1 VAGAGRIEMATT
13 ATTTREPE
21 GDRGRQTAV
30 ALEGFVRATGTS
42 EGVSL
47 AALSPI
53 DRLRVRTRN
62 SWYDITVVGPTDA
75 SVVIQ
80 GGAFFP
86 DPCRARVSGASLG
99 GSMLKLAWVGVGLC
113 LEIHHDGRR
122 IVTTPVREI
131 RLPDEQECLA
141 GPY

>member
-1 VAGAGRIEMATT
+1 MATT
-13 ATTTREPE
+13 STKVTKTESRE
-21 GDRGRQTAV
+21 GGQVAV
-30 ALEGFVRATGTS
+30 ALEGFVGAIS
-42 EGVSL
+42 QAKGVSING
-47 AALSPI
+47 LSPI

-62 SWYDITVVGPTDA
+62 SWYDITVVGPTDS

-86 DPCRARVSGASLG
+86 DPCRAELAGASLG

-113 LEIHHDGRR
+113 LEICHQGRR

-131 RLPDEQECLA
+131 RLPADSPPVA

>member
-1 VAGAGRIEMATT
+1 MAMTRSTVGEYREQIGGRT
-13 ATTTREPE
+13 
-21 GDRGRQTAV
+21 GV
-30 ALEGFVRATGTS
+30 ALEGFVRAVATS

-47 AALSPI
+47 TELSPI

-62 SWYDITVVGPTDA
+62 SSYDITVIEPCEAT
-75 SVVIQ
+75 VVIQ

-86 DPCRARVSGASLG
+86 DPCRARLSGASLG
-99 GSMLKLAWVGVGLC
+99 GGMLKLAWVGVGLC

-131 RLPDEQECLA
+131 RLADEQGRLA